1 MHAVSS
7 LISSRFGKFF
17 TLFAALTLSATFA
30 LGQAAT
36 STSDLSGTVVDP
48 NDAVVAGA
56 TVTARNL
63 ATGLSRCDLASGLL
77 ANALLSRFFLAC
89 LLRAL
94 LSSCHGL
101 VPCVS
106 RQMLPN

>member
-63 ATGLSRCDLASGLL
+63 ATGLSRSVTTGTDGSYTLIGLPPAS
-77 ANALLSRFFLAC
+77 
-89 LLRAL
+89 
-94 LSSCHGL
+94 
-101 VPCVS
+101 
-106 RQMLPN
+106 